1 MRKRPGTMVL
11 LNPFCSYGTGLKR
24 WEQVKDEL
32 GRRIGRFK
40 TEVPD
45 SPQRFA
51 EYVSRAIRDGDN
63 LLIAA
68 GGDGTVNLLLNAVMT
83 ERGAHNRITLG
94 AVGLGSSNDFH
105 KPFRPQ
111 TFINGIPV
119 RIDAKNAFLC
129 DVIQISY
136 QYLEGMQ
143 NTQFCI
149 INASIG
155 ITAEANALFNER
167 SGFIK
172 VARKISVEA
181 AIVACALKAMFTYHD
196 IPCQLS
202 IDDGE
207 PKKLPVTNLGII
219 KNPHFAGHFCYDTP
233 IKPDDG
239 ELGINLCGGTS
250 MLERV
255 GLIAGLAKARF
266 QGRPR
271 TNCWSATHLTVES
284 NRTFALELDGEVVR
298 TRNARFK
305 VIPKAVRCCL

>member
-1 MRKRPGTMVL
+1 MRKSPGTMVL

-105 KPFRPQ
+105 KPFRADA
-111 TFINGIPV
+111 FIDRIPV
-119 RIDAKNAFLC
+119 RVDAQNGLYHDVLRIDYQ
-129 DVIQISY
+129 DVQGQPKTHFS
-136 QYLEGMQ
+136 
-143 NTQFCI
+143 I

-155 ITAEANALFNER
+155 ITAEANALFNSR
-167 SGFIK
+167 TWLIRA
-172 VARKISVEA
+172 ARKISYLVALGA
-181 AIVACALKAMFTYHD
+181 AALKTILSYHD
-196 IPCQLS
+196 IPCLLS

-207 PKKLPVTNLGII
+207 TKEFPVTNMGVI
-219 KNPHFAGHFCYDTP
+219 KNPHFAGPFCYDTP
-233 IKPDDG
+233 IEPDNG
-239 ELGINLCGGTS
+239 KMVINLCGGTS
-250 MLERV
+250 QLEV
-255 GLIAGLAKARF
+255 LGMIIALLKGRF
-266 QGRPR
+266 KGRPK
-271 TNCWSATHLTVES
+271 TNTWTATKLSVKS
-284 NRTFALELDGEVVR
+284 DRSFALELDGEVVQ
-298 TRNARFK
+298 TRNARFS
-305 VIPKAVRCCL
+305 VIPKTVRCCL

>member
-1 MRKRPGTMVL
+1 MRKRLGTMVF

-83 ERGAHNRITLG
+83 ERGIHNRITLG

-105 KPFRPQ
+105 KPFRADA
-111 TFINGIPV
+111 FIDRIPV
-119 RIDAKNAFLC
+119 RVDAGKAFLS
-129 DVIQISY
+129 DVIRVDY
-136 QYLEGMQ
+136 EGLQ
-143 NTQFCI
+143 GRPLTRYCLA
-149 INASIG
+149 NASIG
-155 ITAEANALFNER
+155 VVAEANALYNLPTR
-167 SGFIK
+167 FIK
-172 VARKISVEA
+172 TVRKISVQA
-181 AIVACALKAMFTYHD
+181 AIVTCGLQAMFTYQD
-196 IPCQLS
+196 IPCLLS
-202 IDDGE
+202 VDGGKTE
-207 PKKLPVTNLGII
+207 RYPVTNLGII

-233 IKPDDG
+233 TRPDDG
-239 ELGINLCGGTS
+239 LMGVNLCGGTS
-250 MLERV
+250 MGERIR
-255 GLIAGLAKARF
+255 LIFSLA
-266 QGRPR
+266 QGRFKDRPKTR
-271 TNCWSATHLTVES
+271 CRKATRLCIRSEE
-284 NRTFALELDGEVVR
+284 TFALEIDGEVVR
-298 TRNARFK
+298 TRNPRFK

>member
-1 MRKRPGTMVL
+1 MVF

-24 WEQVKDEL
+24 WDQVKDEL

-45 SPQRFA
+45 SPQRFV

-83 ERGAHNRITLG
+83 EMRAHNRITLG

-111 TFINGIPV
+111 ALINGIPV
-119 RIDAKNAFLC
+119 RVDAQNGLYHDVLRIDYQ
-129 DVIQISY
+129 DVQGQPKTHFS
-136 QYLEGMQ
+136 
-143 NTQFCI
+143 I

-155 ITAEANALFNER
+155 ITAEANALFNSR
-167 SGFIK
+167 TGFIK
-172 VARKISVEA
+172 AARKISVEA
-181 AIVACALKAMFTYHD
+181 AIVACALKAMFTYRD

-207 PKKLPVTNLGII
+207 PKQLPVTNLGII

-266 QGRPR
+266 QGRPK

-284 NRTFALELDGEVVR
+284 NRTFALEMDGEVVQ
-298 TRNARFK
+298 TSCARFS
-305 VIPKAVRCCL
+305 VIPKTVRCCK